1 MDIINKSILIA
12 EDNASN
18 YKLMEAVLKKDYRLL
33 HAWDGQEA
41 VELFQLYRPGLIL
54 MDICMPIMNGYEAT
68 REIRKMSPAVPIIGL
83 SAYAFAS
90 DEQEGLKS
98 GMNEYFTKPVNLA
111 KLRQRIRELTEEDW

>member
-12 EDNASN
+12 EDNDSN

-41 VELFQLYRPGLIL
+41 VELFRLYRPGLIL
-54 MDICMPIMNGYEAT
+54 MDICMPIMDGYEAT

-90 DEQEGLKS
+90 DEQEGLES